1 MKSCRRSSTKPGFNM
16 KTTKTSK
23 PKFLNVAYVAN
34 KPRVSLFQDLV
45 FQLGY
50 CVIPAGYLH
59 ISQLHVC
66 SFCLFL
72 VQIFNRPTS
81 YKVTCLCGTLS
92 LDRETKPNCH
102 YVNILMNIKVIRG
115 TSASECN
122 HIFISE
128 ELRVKVM
135 FVVQVKELTA
145 ELLMPQLKI

>member
-1 MKSCRRSSTKPGFNM
+1 M

-66 SFCLFL
+66 SFVCFWCKYLIDQL
-72 VQIFNRPTS
+72 LIKSHV
-81 YKVTCLCGTLS
+81 YVALS
-92 LDRETKPNCH
+92 HWTEKLN
-102 YVNILMNIKVIRG
+102 
-115 TSASECN
+115 
-122 HIFISE
+122 
-128 ELRVKVM
+128 
-135 FVVQVKELTA
+135 QTA
-145 ELLMPQLKI
+145 IMLIY